1 MMQKEIK
8 RIEEVTSLEGYD
20 LSFLGFPMHALGPHE
35 QTVNLKTTTKNKPI
49 AIFITH
55 ASPEQ
60 APPMQDWIQKF
71 KDAASEAN
79 IVSVFNCQ
87 GALAQQVKD
96 VMLNH
101 SDPQLRMWAQN
112 DKSQGQPDITRLEK
126 ARFFTQE
133 AIKKLQ
139 P

>member
-1 MMQKEIK
+1 LKGLVAYTTQSGNTQKVDEAIYGAITTQKEIK

-60 APPMQDWIQKF
+60 APPMQD
-71 KDAASEAN
+71 
-79 IVSVFNCQ
+79 
-87 GALAQQVKD
+87 
-96 VMLNH
+96 
-101 SDPQLRMWAQN
+101 
-112 DKSQGQPDITRLEK
+112 
-126 ARFFTQE
+126 
-133 AIKKLQ
+133 
-139 P
+139 